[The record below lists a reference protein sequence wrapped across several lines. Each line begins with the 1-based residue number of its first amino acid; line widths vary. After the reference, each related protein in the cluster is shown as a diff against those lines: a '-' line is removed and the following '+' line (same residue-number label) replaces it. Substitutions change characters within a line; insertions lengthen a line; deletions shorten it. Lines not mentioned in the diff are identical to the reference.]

1 LANDEVTSQETEVVD
16 EFPNAKLLIV
26 QERPWFA
33 DMANFKVVGIIPEA
47 KKEVIQ
53 GSKSV
58 CLG

>member
-1 LANDEVTSQETEVVD
+1 VVD